1 MSTILRANEGGERTI
16 RAGNVFKGGG
26 GVNKDVRFETI
37 RKTAGPELEGI
48 RVLTGHFPIGSV
60 RSLPED
66 LAERRTLD
74 YFAFLREPVDRTLSH
89 YFQIRETAEQDR
101 AEGRERSKQ
110 GAFGLEPLPED
121 PTLEDTIEAGYIF
134 DNLQTR
140 MLSGE
145 PEPFGEV
152 TEEMLEQ
159 AKRNLREEL
168 TVFGL
173 TERFDESL
181 VLARRRLGLR
191 TIIHRSSGR
200 VSGSR
205 PRGEEVPKDL
215 REQAAACN
223 VHDLELY
230 RYATELFDS
239 SPELAE
245 LDFQVEVAALRAARA
260 EGSIDLD
267 VPAPE
272 AYGGGADEW
281 RMLLEARASVLRCD
295 EELASIKA
303 ATWELAG
310 RVGQQVALV
319 DAKVLRIERSQEQ
332 ARRNR
337 FKQAR
342 STASKTERG
351 AMKRERRARR
361 QGAEASGG

>member
-1 MSTILRANEGGERTI
+1 MADAATAYAPPLLFFVHIPKTAGTTVRAVLRANEPGDRTRRI
-16 RAGNVFKGGG
+16 GNVFKGGG
-26 GVNKDVRFETI
+26 GVKR
-37 RKTAGPELEGI
+37 GI
-48 RVLTGHFPIGSV
+48 LDGLRDDLGGMDLTDARILRGHMPLGAREF
-60 RSLPED
+60 LPD
-66 LAERRTLD
+66 GRPLLTFTL
-74 YFAFLREPVDRTLSH
+74 LREPVERALSH
-89 YFQIRETAEQDR
+89 FFQIRVSAE
-101 AEGRERSKQ
+101 EER
-110 GAFGLEPLPED
+110 
-121 PTLEDTIEAGYIF
+121 EAGVEVGSTGLTPLSRDATLTEAAAGGYLV

-295 EELASIKA
+295 EELASMRGRA
-303 ATWELAG
+303 FRFADDLPG
-310 RVGQQVALV
+310 RVDHLSTEI
-319 DAKVLRIERSQEQ
+319 DAIARVVL
-332 ARRNR
+332 
-337 FKQAR
+337 
-342 STASKTERG
+342 
-351 AMKRERRARR
+351 RRARE
-361 QGAEASGG
+361 AERV